1 MMATPKGQAKEP
13 LSSWERWTRKSR
25 PDPELKSPKSQEAG
39 EENLQQENQEPLG
52 SDIPVEQLKENVSL
66 WETPNSTNTKAWN
79 PCNLEDSS
87 FSEQDEAAL
96 LPQREYG
103 SPPVDDESAHYQQ
116 PHRLYLLPTPEAT
129 HTNGTEATKPSPSS
143 NQYPAPAEQRNETS
157 VDDTLIHQDHE
168 PQHQA
173 TTPETNIPPSLPPIL
188 GQHAAQA
195 IPLTQDDLDIY
206 ALISNVR
213 SQPLPDAEAGSV
225 DTDVLAS
232 YLAVS
237 EREEEEERQR
247 EAQQFEPNL
256 EISREGT
263 GGEESHQQRQRGKR
277 SSHQTNIL
285 QAESTVEQR
294 TQSSTECSK
303 RRHRDRDLKPS
314 PLTLTGFPLVTEP
327 WTIGYQSRHQPPLP
341 PPLPL
346 STLSLQERLLLSRVR
361 ARILSLPEPEY
372 EAWKI
377 LFAKPE
383 WGTHPFYC
391 DAGYLASEYGFA
403 EPKSEGDKL
412 VVAGTQ
418 DCSERVR
425 NIGGAT
431 DSEKESSGANG
442 EFANSVIALCELQEH
457 LAAYMIRY
465 REGGHSDPESRS
477 VSPKTVEADQE
488 MVLPL
493 SKPAESAAK
502 VQAGYQDEEQMESQ
516 TEENPKVSFRYR
528 RTPAKNLGR
537 KRSRKERTPTGNVH
551 LD

>member
-1 MMATPKGQAKEP
+1 MKPLCYHKKGTETLQLMMKLATIDNFRRPN
-13 LSSWERWTRKSR
+13 SR
-25 PDPELKSPKSQEAG
+25 PTSVVSRMNGREDTRPSPCSSQDPTPA
-39 EENLQQENQEPLG
+39 QQE
-52 SDIPVEQLKENVSL
+52 K
-66 WETPNSTNTKAWN
+66 ETPSPYDAPIN
-79 PCNLEDSS
+79 P
-87 FSEQDEAAL
+87 
-96 LPQREYG
+96 
-103 SPPVDDESAHYQQ
+103 
-116 PHRLYLLPTPEAT
+116 
-129 HTNGTEATKPSPSS
+129 
-143 NQYPAPAEQRNETS
+143 
-157 VDDTLIHQDHE
+157 DHG

-173 TTPETNIPPSLPPIL
+173 TTPQTYIPPFLPPTL
-188 GQHAAQA
+188 AQYTA
-195 IPLTQDDLDIY
+195 EATPLTQDDLDIF
-206 ALISNVR
+206 APISNAR
-213 SQPLPDAEAGSV
+213 SQPLPDVEAGSV

-247 EAQQFEPNL
+247 EAQQFEPNP

-314 PLTLTGFPLVTEP
+314 PLTLTGFPLETEP

-412 VVAGTQ
+412 AVAGTQ
-418 DCSERVR
+418 DCSERAR
-425 NIGGAT
+425 NKGGQRIAR
-431 DSEKESSGANG
+431 KKAVGRM
-442 EFANSVIALCELQEH
+442 VILQIAL
-457 LAAYMIRY
+457 
-465 REGGHSDPESRS
+465 SRFVNCKS
-477 VSPKTVEADQE
+477 TW
-488 MVLPL
+488 
-493 SKPAESAAK
+493 
-502 VQAGYQDEEQMESQ
+502 
-516 TEENPKVSFRYR
+516 R
-528 RTPAKNLGR
+528 RI
-537 KRSRKERTPTGNVH
+537 
-551 LD
+551 

>member
-1 MMATPKGQAKEP
+1 MATPKGQAKEP

-52 SDIPVEQLKENVSL
+52 SDIPVEQPKEDVSL

-79 PCNLEDSS
+79 PSNLEDSS

-96 LPQREYG
+96 LPQRENG
-103 SPPVDDESAHYQQ
+103 SPPVDDESVHYQQ

-143 NQYPAPAEQRNETS
+143 NQYSTLTEQKDETS
-157 VDDTLIHQDHE
+157 SMDDTLIHQDHE

-188 GQHAAQA
+188 GQYAAQA

-206 ALISNVR
+206 ALISNAR
-213 SQPLPDAEAGSV
+213 SQPLSDAEAGRVKLVAGLV
-225 DTDVLAS
+225 DTDVLTS

-237 EREEEEERQR
+237 RREEEEERQR
-247 EAQQFEPNL
+247 EAQQFEPNP

-277 SSHQTNIL
+277 SSHQANIL

-294 TQSSTECSK
+294 TQSSTERSK
-303 RRHRDRDLKPS
+303 RRHRDHDLKPS
-314 PLTLTGFPLVTEP
+314 PLTLTGFPLETEP

-383 WGTHPFYC
+383 
-391 DAGYLASEYGFA
+391 
-403 EPKSEGDKL
+403 
-412 VVAGTQ
+412 
-418 DCSERVR
+418 
-425 NIGGAT
+425 
-431 DSEKESSGANG
+431 
-442 EFANSVIALCELQEH
+442 
-457 LAAYMIRY
+457 
-465 REGGHSDPESRS
+465 
-477 VSPKTVEADQE
+477 
-488 MVLPL
+488 
-493 SKPAESAAK
+493 
-502 VQAGYQDEEQMESQ
+502 
-516 TEENPKVSFRYR
+516 
-528 RTPAKNLGR
+528 
-537 KRSRKERTPTGNVH
+537 
-551 LD
+551 